1 MGVYTEDLC
10 ERLSDDLAGRFVLA
24 GRLVPSGSLT
34 WHSGFGGGYLDI
46 CTPGSFAPKVQDCS
60 AGNSIWA
67 RGITARLLVTL
78 IFS

>member
-34 WHSGFGGGYLDI
+34 WHSGFGAVIL
-46 CTPGSFAPKVQDCS
+46 TFAPLAPFVPKVQDCS
-60 AGNSIWA
+60 AGNRIWA
-67 RGITARLLVTL
+67 RGVTARSLVTL